1 LGKVRIITDS
11 SAHFLR
17 PETIERYRILVA
29 PFTIR
34 LGTQSFR
41 EGIDLDADGFF
52 RLASQGGPVAT
63 LTAPSVDDFAELY
76 RHLNR
81 DTDQILA
88 LVMSRRISQAWDNA
102 RTASKTLLGRCEIA
116 ALDSKTM
123 SAGLAML
130 VETAAEIAEEGASLD
145 EVIRIVRAMLPRV
158 YSVFYVDTL
167 DYLHRNGLLS
177 EAQSILGTMLD
188 IKPFLTI
195 EDGELIPMEKVR
207 TQAQAIDKLVEFVAE
222 FASLEKL
229 VILHNTP
236 YPTERTRLLQD
247 QLAIEFP
254 DYHFPLMMY
263 GPSLASMI
271 GPDGMGIVVYEAPED
286 EEEEEEDPDVARPGD
301 D

>member
-11 SAHFLR
+11 SAHFLD
-17 PETIERYRILVA
+17 PDTIERYQIRVA
-29 PFTIR
+29 PFTIH
-34 LGTQSFR
+34 LGAQSFR
-41 EGIDLDADGFF
+41 EGTDLDADTFF

-63 LTAPSVDDFAELY
+63 LTAPSVEEFAELY
-76 RHLNR
+76 HQLNQE
-81 DTDQILA
+81 TDQVLA
-88 LVMSRRISQAWDNA
+88 LVMSRRISQAWENA
-102 RTASKTLLGRCEIA
+102 RAASKTLLGRCDIA
-116 ALDSKTM
+116 AVDSKTM

-130 VETAAEIAEEGASLD
+130 VEKAAEIAEEGASLD
-145 EVIRIVRAMLPRV
+145 DVVRTVRAMLPHV

-195 EDGELIPMEKVR
+195 EEGELIPMEKVR
-207 TQAQAIDKLVEFVAE
+207 TQAQAIDKLVEFVTE
-222 FASLEKL
+222 FSSLEKL

-247 QLAIEFP
+247 QLAVEFP
-254 DYHFPLMMY
+254 GYQFPLMMY

-271 GPDGMGIVVYEAPED
+271 GPDGMGIVVYEAPE
-286 EEEEEEDPDVARPGD
+286 EEEEL
-301 D
+301 